1 MYLSNTLVY
10 NGCLKCGND
19 SVANNRL
26 KWAKEDQM
34 EKVLLPYIENMKT
47 YLYIFIKY
55 DNIFIHSP
63 L

>member
-19 SVANNRL
+19 SVASNRL
-26 KWAKEDQM
+26 KWAKDGQL
-34 EKVLLPYIENMKT
+34 EKVLYIEN
-47 YLYIFIKY
+47 IQ
-55 DNIFIHSP
+55 IHVH